1 MALALAR
8 ASRPAA
14 PIQKDHH
21 QKDHRRRYVRTI
33 RNRQDQAWGLYFEIQ
48 SLNDYGTES
57 LSALLYAVERLRS
70 VVRAGDE
77 PGFAALM
84 ERGREYLGARTR

>member
-1 MALALAR
+1 MAVEN
-8 ASRPAA
+8 P
-14 PIQKDHH
+14 H
-21 QKDHRRRYVRTI
+21 
-33 RNRQDQAWGLYFEIQ
+33 LYFEIQ

-77 PGFAALM
+77 AGFTTLM
-84 ERGREYLGARTR
+84 ERGRDYLAPR